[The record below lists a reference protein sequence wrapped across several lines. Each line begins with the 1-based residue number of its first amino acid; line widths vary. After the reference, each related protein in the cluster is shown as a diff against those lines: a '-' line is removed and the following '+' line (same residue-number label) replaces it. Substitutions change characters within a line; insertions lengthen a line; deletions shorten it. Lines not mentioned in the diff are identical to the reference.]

1 MRPMD
6 PAFVVLG
13 LVVGTLVGMTGVG
26 AGSLVTPA
34 LVMSGVPPVV
44 AVGTDLAY
52 AAVSKSFGALAHG
65 LQRTLD
71 LRIAGLLA
79 AGSVPAAVLT
89 IAALAAT
96 GGHADRGFIT
106 AALATALLLTALA
119 LLAGRARVAALA
131 LRYETRIAPLRPVL
145 TVAAG
150 ALLGVLVTVSS
161 IGAGALGAVL
171 LVALHPS
178 MPAARIAGVD
188 IAHAVPLTLVAGA
201 GHLWLG
207 NVDFALA
214 LNLLAGSVPGI
225 LAGSVLAGRLS
236 DALVR
241 RLLAFVLLYA
251 GARLA
256 FAGF

>member
-1 MRPMD
+1 MD

-34 LVMSGVPPVV
+34 LALSGVPPAV

-52 AAVSKSFGALAHG
+52 AAISKSFGALVHG
-65 LQRTLD
+65 MQRTLD
-71 LRIAGLLA
+71 LRVAGTLA
-79 AGSVPAAVLT
+79 AGSVPAAALT
-89 IAALAAT
+89 IGVLAAT
-96 GGHADRGFIT
+96 GGHAKSGLIT
-106 AALATALLLTALA
+106 AALAIALILTALA
-119 LLAGRARVAALA
+119 LLVGRARIAAIA
-131 LRYETRIAPLRPVL
+131 SRYEARIAPNRQVL
-145 TVAAG
+145 TIASG
-150 ALLGVLVTVSS
+150 AVLGVLVTVSS

-171 LVALHPS
+171 LVALHPT
-178 MPAARIAGVD
+178 MPTARIAGVD
-188 IAHAVPLTLVAGA
+188 IAHAVPLTLVAGL

-207 NVDFALA
+207 TVDFMLA
-214 LNLLAGSVPGI
+214 ANLLLGSIPGIAIGSLLAGGLP
-225 LAGSVLAGRLS
+225 

-256 FAGF
+256 FASL

>member
-1 MRPMD
+1 MD
-6 PAFVVLG
+6 PVFVVLG

-34 LVMSGVPPVV
+34 LVMSGVPPVI

-52 AAVSKSFGALAHG
+52 AAVSKSFGTLVHG
-65 LQRTLD
+65 AQRTLD

-79 AGSVPAAVLT
+79 AGSVPAAALT
-89 IAALAAT
+89 ICVLAAT
-96 GGHADRGFIT
+96 GGYANSGLIT
-106 AALATALLLTALA
+106 TALAMALMLTALA
-119 LLAGRARVAALA
+119 LLAGRARVAAA
-131 LRYETRIAPLRPVL
+131 AKRYEARIAPMRAAL
-145 TVAAG
+145 TVVAG
-150 ALLGVLVTVSS
+150 AVLGVLVTISS
-161 IGAGALGAVL
+161 VGAGALGAVL

-178 MPAARIAGVD
+178 IPAARIAGVD
-188 IAHAVPLTLVAGA
+188 IAHAVPLTLVAGL

-225 LAGSVLAGRLS
+225 VAGSFLAGRLS
-236 DALVR
+236 DVVVR
-241 RLLAFVLLYA
+241 RLLAFVLLCA

-256 FAGF
+256 FASH

>member
-1 MRPMD
+1 MD
-6 PAFVVLG
+6 PYLVLLG
-13 LVVGTLVGMTGVG
+13 LLVGTLVGMTGVG

-34 LVMSGVPPVV
+34 LALSGVPPAI

-52 AAVSKSFGALAHG
+52 AAVSKSFGALVHG
-65 LQRTLD
+65 MQRTLD
-71 LRIAGLLA
+71 LRLAGLLA
-79 AGSVPAAVLT
+79 AGSVPAAALT
-89 IAALAAT
+89 IGVLAAT
-96 GGHADRGFIT
+96 GGHARSGLIT
-106 AALATALLLTALA
+106 TALAAALILTALA
-119 LLAGRARVAALA
+119 LLVGRARIASIA
-131 LRYETRIAPLRPVL
+131 LRYEARIAPNRAAL

-150 ALLGVLVTVSS
+150 AMLGVLVTVSS

-188 IAHAVPLTLVAGA
+188 IAHAVPLTLVAGL

-207 NVDFALA
+207 TVNFTLVA
-214 LNLLAGSVPGI
+214 NLLLGSVPGI
-225 LAGSVLAGRLS
+225 VIGSLLAGGLP

-241 RLLAFVLLYA
+241 RVLAFVLLYA

-256 FAGF
+256 FAAF

>member
-1 MRPMD
+1 MEPSL
-6 PAFVVLG
+6 VVLG
-13 LVVGTLVGMTGVG
+13 LLVGTLVGMTGVG

-34 LVMSGVPPVV
+34 LALSGVPPAV

-65 LQRTLD
+65 MRRTLD
-71 LRIAGLLA
+71 LRLAGLLA
-79 AGSVPAAVLT
+79 AGSVPAAAVA
-89 IAALAAT
+89 IGVLAAT
-96 GGHADRGFIT
+96 GGHAMSGLIT
-106 AALATALLLTALA
+106 AALAAALILTALA
-119 LLAGRARVAALA
+119 LLAGSARIAAFAARYEARVAPN
-131 LRYETRIAPLRPVL
+131 RKTL

-150 ALLGVLVTVSS
+150 AVLGVLVALSS

-171 LVALHPS
+171 LVVLHPS

-188 IAHAVPLTLVAGA
+188 IAHAVPLTLVASL

-207 NVDFALA
+207 TIDFTLVA
-214 LNLLAGSVPGI
+214 NLLLGSIPGI
-225 LAGSVLAGRLS
+225 VLGSLFAGGLP

-251 GARLA
+251 GGRLA
-256 FAGF
+256 FAPA

>member
-1 MRPMD
+1 MD
-6 PAFVVLG
+6 PSFVMLG
-13 LVVGTLVGMTGVG
+13 LVVGVLVGMTGVG

-34 LVMSGVPPVV
+34 LALSGVPAVV

-52 AAVSKSFGALAHG
+52 AAVSKSFGAVVHG
-65 LQRTLD
+65 MQRTLD
-71 LRIAGLLA
+71 LRVAGWLA
-79 AGSVPAAVLT
+79 AGSVPAAALT
-89 IAALAAT
+89 IGALAAT
-96 GGHADRGFIT
+96 GAHEKSGLIT
-106 AALATALLLTALA
+106 AALAGALILTALA

-131 LRYETRIAPLRPVL
+131 ARYEARIAAQRTAL
-145 TVAAG
+145 TIAAG

-188 IAHAVPLTLVAGA
+188 IAHAVPLTLVAGL

-207 NVDFALA
+207 TVNFTLVG
-214 LNLLAGSVPGI
+214 NLLLGSVPGI
-225 LAGSVLAGRLS
+225 VIGSVLAGGLP

-241 RLLAFVLLYA
+241 RVLAFVLLLA
-251 GARLA
+251 GTRLA
-256 FAGF
+256 FAAL

>member
-1 MRPMD
+1 MD

-13 LVVGTLVGMTGVG
+13 LVVGALVGMTGVG

-34 LVMSGVPPVV
+34 LALSGVPPII

-52 AAVSKSFGALAHG
+52 AAATKTVGTLVHRA
-65 LQRTLD
+65 QRTLD
-71 LRIAGLLA
+71 LRVASLLA
-79 AGSVPAAVLT
+79 AGSVPSAALT
-89 IAALAAT
+89 IGVLAAT
-96 GGHADRGFIT
+96 GSYANSGLIT
-106 AALATALLLTALA
+106 AALAAALILTALA
-119 LLAGRARVAALA
+119 LLAGRARVAAVA
-131 LRYETRIAPLRPVL
+131 TRFEARIAPMRGIL
-145 TVAAG
+145 TIGAG
-150 ALLGVLVTVSS
+150 AVLGLLVTLSS
-161 IGAGALGAVL
+161 VGAGALGAVL

-188 IAHAVPLTLVAGA
+188 IAHAVPLTLVAGL

-225 LAGSVLAGRLS
+225 VVGSLLAGRLT

-256 FAGF
+256 IAGL